1 MSALPAITTLVA
13 AILGGFLG
21 LWIERQR
28 QHYRQG
34 ELLVAIHAEIA
45 AGLSRAAEQ
54 TTTKEAAYATENAD
68 PFGVPDETDFVF
80 LSIKDNLSL
89 LPREAIHSVVRYYKL
104 AAQGNAMTRALADAH
119 FQRQSPAEK
128 AKYVGQLIELL
139 EEQEAVAH
147 VALDDIEGAIAM
159 RREPGLHHYRPARR
173 VAGSK
178 SKA

>member
-1 MSALPAITTLVA
+1 MSALSAMWSLAA

-34 ELLVAIHAEIA
+34 ELLVAVHAEIV
-45 AGLSRAAEQ
+45 AGLSRAAEPATQ
-54 TTTKEAAYATENAD
+54 KEAAYATQNVD
-68 PFGVPDETDFVF
+68 PFGIPDETDFVF

-89 LPREAIHSVVRYYKL
+89 LPRDAIHSVVRYCKL
-104 AAQGNAMTRALADAH
+104 AAQGNAMTRGLTDAH
-119 FQRQSPAEK
+119 FQRQSSSEK
-128 AKYVGQLIELL
+128 AKYVGQPIELL

-147 VALDDIEGAIAM
+147 VALDDIESAIAM

-173 VAGSK
+173 DAGSK
-178 SKA
+178 SEV